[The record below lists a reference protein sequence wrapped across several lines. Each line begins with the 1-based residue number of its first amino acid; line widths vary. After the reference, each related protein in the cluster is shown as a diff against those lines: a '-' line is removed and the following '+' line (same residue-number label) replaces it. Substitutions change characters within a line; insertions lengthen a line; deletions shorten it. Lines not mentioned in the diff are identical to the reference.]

1 MSIHAAILVL
11 AAIASK
17 VLEDTDRDGSIDTVT
32 VFAEGLNIPSGIAV
46 GHGGVWVA
54 SSPDILFLQDTD
66 NDGKADTRE
75 VVVTG
80 CGRFDTH
87 ELPNSLTWGPDG
99 WLYGLNGVFNPST
112 IEQKKKHFDFS
123 GAMFR
128 IHAKTREFQIFCQ
141 GTSNPWGIAFD
152 GEGSAFISAC
162 VIDHLWHLTETG
174 SYRRQGGAY
183 PPFTSILESIVKHKH
198 QKSAYCGIHY
208 FDSDAYPPEYRRHLS
223 MGNIHG
229 GCVNVDT
236 LARAGSTYTA
246 TPGPDF
252 LTANDAWFMPVAQKT
267 GPRCARLVR
276 PIPLLSGCGPRS

>member
-1 MSIHAAILVL
+1 MDHCKVLSIHAAILVL

-54 SSPDILFLQDTD
+54 GSPDILFLQDTD

-112 IEQKKKHFDFS
+112 IEQKKNALILQVRCFVFMQRLVSFKSFARARVIH
-123 GAMFR
+123 GA
-128 IHAKTREFQIFCQ
+128 
-141 GTSNPWGIAFD
+141 
-152 GEGSAFISAC
+152 
-162 VIDHLWHLTETG
+162 LHLT
-174 SYRRQGGAY
+174 AKAA
-183 PPFTSILESIVKHKH
+183 P
-198 QKSAYCGIHY
+198 
-208 FDSDAYPPEYRRHLS
+208 LS
-223 MGNIHG
+223 
-229 GCVNVDT
+229 VP
-236 LARAGSTYTA
+236 A
-246 TPGPDF
+246 
-252 LTANDAWFMPVAQKT
+252 
-267 GPRCARLVR
+267 
-276 PIPLLSGCGPRS
+276 